1 MEALKLHIRPKD
13 ITKPRYS
20 DDEVS
25 IVSFIRGYLNKSH
38 RSDRYKSMYRNTL
51 NHLLGF
57 CESKGIDVNT
67 LMTDHVGMEF
77 CEDFIHYLRADKSLM
92 QNTVK
97 GHHERLNAMLQ
108 KAMLYGYPVDNT
120 YKEVS
125 FQEEEVSAVFLSM
138 TEITRIYY
146 FENLTRFQKE
156 IRDYFVIGC
165 MTGLRYSDYSR
176 LNETNFDRNANLIR
190 IKTQKTGA
198 VVSIPM
204 HRFVREILQKYN
216 YQPPKGRGI
225 QYFNRAVK
233 DICRKVG
240 LDESILWERTVGTEV
255 VKKEVPKYEL
265 ISSHTARRSFATNM
279 FLQNVPTYRI
289 MLITGHKSESSF
301 FKYIRVTREENA
313 SALQGH
319 QFFQ

>member
-1 MEALKLHIRPKD
+1 MEAIKLHIRPKD

-20 DDEVS
+20 SDEVS
-25 IVSFIRGYLNKSH
+25 FVSFVRGYFNKSH
-38 RSDRYKSMYRNTL
+38 KSDRYKGMYRNTL
-51 NHLLGF
+51 DHVLGF
-57 CESKGIDVNT
+57 CKLNGIDANN
-67 LMTDHVGMEF
+67 LMTDGIGMEF
-77 CEDFIHYLRADKSLM
+77 CEDFIHYLKSECVLM

-125 FQEEEVSAVFLSM
+125 VPDEEVTAVFLSM

-146 FENLTRFQKE
+146 FENLTRLQKE
-156 IRDYFVIGC
+156 IRDYFIIGC
-165 MTGLRYSDYSR
+165 LTGLRYSDYSR
-176 LNETNFDRNANLIR
+176 LNETNFDRNTNTIR

-204 HRFVREILQKYN
+204 HRFVREIVQKYN
-216 YQPPKGRGI
+216 YNLPDQRCI
-225 QYFNRAVK
+225 QYFNRTVK
-233 DICRKVG
+233 EICKKVG
-240 LDESILWERTVGTEV
+240 LDEPILWERTVGTDV
-255 VKKEVPKYEL
+255 VKKELPKWEL

-279 FLQNVPTYRI
+279 FLLNIPTYRI

-313 SALQGH
+313 STLQGH
-319 QFFQ
+319 LFFQ